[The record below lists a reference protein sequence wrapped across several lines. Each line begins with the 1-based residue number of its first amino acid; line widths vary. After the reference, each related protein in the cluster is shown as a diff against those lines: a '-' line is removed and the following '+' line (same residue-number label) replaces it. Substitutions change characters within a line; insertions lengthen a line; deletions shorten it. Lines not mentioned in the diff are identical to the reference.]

1 MEVTDTESGVSVLGK
16 ELGPTNN
23 VDIELM
29 AKEMDYSSVKMMLLI
44 MSGLEKNPGPART
57 NKETLEFMKNL
68 SSDIYSESNLESA
81 KKFFNGFISDR
92 KMLRTW
98 REKFLME
105 HKSVRQK
112 IQRQLMKMCGG
123 SGKNATIPPQEY
135 IPHSFVVDDI
145 KCGKCLKIFE
155 TGNDVKMHVLDEHKR
170 GVKKAF
176 AMEAL
181 EMVALDQNYMEWLEE
196 SALSLETN
204 EQIKQANRILTEMIN
219 SKNRNDYIKIKEENG
234 VHEMQRQVLTAN
246 ADGTIRTSVV
256 TQQFVEVTTRKR
268 KYTDNV
274 DTEQKTNTIEK
285 REERQCKWVEN
296 VIRHVLSEIH

>member
-1 MEVTDTESGVSVLGK
+1 MG
-16 ELGPTNN
+16 
-23 VDIELM
+23 
-29 AKEMDYSSVKMMLLI
+29 SSVT
-44 MSGLEKNPGPART
+44 G
-57 NKETLEFMKNL
+57 
-68 SSDIYSESNLESA
+68 
-81 KKFFNGFISDR
+81 
-92 KMLRTW
+92 
-98 REKFLME
+98 REKFSIEL
-105 HKSVRQK
+105 KSVRQK
-112 IQRQLMKMCGG
+112 IQRRLMKMCGG
-123 SGKNATIPPQEY
+123 SGKNATIPPREY

-145 KCGKCLKIFE
+145 KCGKCLKIYE

-204 EQIKQANRILTEMIN
+204 EQIKQANRILMTN

-274 DTEQKTNTIEK
+274 DTEQQTNTIEK
-285 REERQCKWVEN
+285 REERQCKWVEK

>member
-1 MEVTDTESGVSVLGK
+1 MG
-16 ELGPTNN
+16 
-23 VDIELM
+23 
-29 AKEMDYSSVKMMLLI
+29 SSVT
-44 MSGLEKNPGPART
+44 G
-57 NKETLEFMKNL
+57 
-68 SSDIYSESNLESA
+68 
-81 KKFFNGFISDR
+81 
-92 KMLRTW
+92 
-98 REKFLME
+98 REKFSIEL
-105 HKSVRQK
+105 KSVRQK
-112 IQRQLMKMCGG
+112 IQRRLMKMCGG
-123 SGKNATIPPQEY
+123 SGKNATIPPREY

-145 KCGKCLKIFE
+145 KCGKCLKIYE

-170 GVKKAF
+170 DVKKAF

-246 ADGTIRTSVV
+246 ADGTIKTSVV

-274 DTEQKTNTIEK
+274 DTEQQTNTIEK
-285 REERQCKWVEN
+285 REEQMG
-296 VIRHVLSEIH
+296 

>member
-1 MEVTDTESGVSVLGK
+1 MEVTDTESGVSV
-16 ELGPTNN
+16 LGPTNN

-44 MSGLEKNPGPART
+44 MSGLEKNPGPGRT

-68 SSDIYSESNLESA
+68 SSLIYSESNLKSA
-81 KKFFNGFISDR
+81 KKFFDGSSV
-92 KMLRTW
+92 TG
-98 REKFLME
+98 REKFSIE

-112 IQRQLMKMCGG
+112 IQRRLMKMCGG
-123 SGKNATIPPQEY
+123 SGKNATIPPREY

-145 KCGKCLKIFE
+145 KCGKCLKIYE

-274 DTEQKTNTIEK
+274 DTEQQTNTIEK

>member
-1 MEVTDTESGVSVLGK
+1 MQIFLHESTFHTVL
-16 ELGPTNN
+16 
-23 VDIELM
+23 
-29 AKEMDYSSVKMMLLI
+29 LL
-44 MSGLEKNPGPART
+44 T
-57 NKETLEFMKNL
+57 
-68 SSDIYSESNLESA
+68 
-81 KKFFNGFISDR
+81 
-92 KMLRTW
+92 
-98 REKFLME
+98 
-105 HKSVRQK
+105 
-112 IQRQLMKMCGG
+112 
-123 SGKNATIPPQEY
+123 
-135 IPHSFVVDDI
+135 
-145 KCGKCLKIFE
+145 
-155 TGNDVKMHVLDEHKR
+155 
-170 GVKKAF
+170 
-176 AMEAL
+176 MEAL

-274 DTEQKTNTIEK
+274 DTEQQTNTIEK

-296 VIRHVLSEIH
+296 VIRHVLSEIHKCSNFEFFIESGSPFYLEAPHQQMIPCR

>member
-1 MEVTDTESGVSVLGK
+1 MEVTDTESGVSV
-16 ELGPTNN
+16 LGPTNN

-44 MSGLEKNPGPART
+44 MSGLEKNPGPGRT

-68 SSDIYSESNLESA
+68 SSHIYSESNLKEVFLMGSSVT
-81 KKFFNGFISDR
+81 G
-92 KMLRTW
+92 
-98 REKFLME
+98 REKFSIE

-112 IQRQLMKMCGG
+112 IQRRLMKMCGG
-123 SGKNATIPPQEY
+123 SGKNATIPPREY

-145 KCGKCLKIFE
+145 KCGKCLKIYK

-274 DTEQKTNTIEK
+274 DTEQQTNTIEK

>member
-1 MEVTDTESGVSVLGK
+1 MG
-16 ELGPTNN
+16 
-23 VDIELM
+23 
-29 AKEMDYSSVKMMLLI
+29 SSVT
-44 MSGLEKNPGPART
+44 G
-57 NKETLEFMKNL
+57 
-68 SSDIYSESNLESA
+68 
-81 KKFFNGFISDR
+81 
-92 KMLRTW
+92 
-98 REKFLME
+98 REKFSIEL
-105 HKSVRQK
+105 KSVRQK
-112 IQRQLMKMCGG
+112 ILRRLMKMCGG
-123 SGKNATIPPQEY
+123 SGKNATIPPREY

-145 KCGKCLKIFE
+145 KCGKCLKIYE

-219 SKNRNDYIKIKEENG
+219 SKKRKEENG

-274 DTEQKTNTIEK
+274 DTEQQTNTIEK
-285 REERQCKWVEN
+285 REERQCKWVEK

>member
-1 MEVTDTESGVSVLGK
+1 MEVTDTESGVSV
-16 ELGPTNN
+16 LGPTNN

-92 KMLRTW
+92 KMLGTW

-112 IQRQLMKMCGG
+112 IQRRLMKICGG

-145 KCGKCLKIFE
+145 KCGKCLKIYE

-234 VHEMQRQVLTAN
+234 DHEMQRQVLTAN

-274 DTEQKTNTIEK
+274 DTEQQTNTIEK

>member
-44 MSGLEKNPGPART
+44 MSGLEKNPGPGRT

-68 SSDIYSESNLESA
+68 SSLIYSESNLKSA
-81 KKFFNGFISDR
+81 KKFFDGSSV
-92 KMLRTW
+92 TG
-98 REKFLME
+98 REKFSIE

-112 IQRQLMKMCGG
+112 IQRRLMKMCGG
-123 SGKNATIPPQEY
+123 SGKNATIPPREY

-145 KCGKCLKIFE
+145 KCGKCLKIYE

-274 DTEQKTNTIEK
+274 DTEQQTNTIEK